1 MCMNVL
7 VYPRPLCFNVPCSV
21 IRPTATRVAQQP
33 VRASKRFMG
42 GHVDPATL
50 PWPDNKIRAVIKE
63 DWQVRCFAAS
73 MSHPARSILALMYIH
88 GAHRSALLIH

>member
-1 MCMNVL
+1 MHIL
-7 VYPRPLCFNVPCSV
+7 VCLSPLIMFQRPARSV
-21 IRPTATRVAQQP
+21 IRPTATRMAQQP

-63 DWQVRCFAAS
+63 DWQVRCSAAS
-73 MSHPARSILALMYIH
+73 CHILCAVSLPE
-88 GAHRSALLIH
+88 